1 MAIILFLVLCACLA
15 SKSTFSFTM
24 NSLEKIYRRT
34 KKYIPSRNNRITP
47 NVNRTLTIDFR
58 AIDEANYKNET
69 WRESYVHETL
79 MNVALQ
85 QAKKAG
91 EMGEVPIGAII
102 VTESSDTFAEIMK
115 EKHNTYHGRD
125 DKRIFTIL
133 SYGQNQIETIQD
145 ASAHAELQA
154 MRSASENIQNWR
166 LLNTT
171 LYSTLEPCPMCL
183 SAAQAFRVSKIV
195 YGAPDLR
202 LGAIETHIQMLDI
215 ATHPFHDTM
224 EVVGGV
230 NSHECGQLLVDFF
243 RERRKQKKKEKK
255 QIIEST
261 IKNNELSENLEI
273 NHSFKQ
279 RESLLRRLLARMK
292 LSFRSTNKN
301 QSNQ

>member
-1 MAIILFLVLCACLA
+1 MINIRMERILFVVLSAYLA
-15 SKSTFSFTM
+15 SSRFTFSFTM
-24 NSLEKIYRRT
+24 NSLEKIYRRRSS
-34 KKYIPSRNNRITP
+34 KYAKSRNNRITP
-47 NVNRTLTIDFR
+47 IINRTLTINFR
-58 AIDEANYKNET
+58 AIDEAKYNNQT
-69 WRESYVHETL
+69 WREFYVHETL

-102 VTESSDTFAEIMK
+102 VIENFEICADVI
-115 EKHNTYHGRD
+115 EENENTLDGRD

-202 LGAIETHIQMLDI
+202 LGAIKTHIKLLDI

-243 RERRKQKKKEKK
+243 RKRRKQKKKGKK
-255 QIIEST
+255 PIEMKISRCSLQTCVSFPSITRQFSDHLESCLATVLST
-261 IKNNELSENLEI
+261 
-273 NHSFKQ
+273 
-279 RESLLRRLLARMK
+279 R
-292 LSFRSTNKN
+292 
-301 QSNQ
+301 